1 MQGLNCREREMF
13 ERLSGT
19 VSTGLKRRIYF
30 HTKKKSW
37 QLESRLR
44 MPTRKGSL
52 IVEEKDVDWSGGDAR
67 NDVFHVL
74 YLGERA
80 VVRKLLDWR
89 QISPLARAG
98 GGTLLSFA

>member
-13 ERLSGT
+13 DCVPQLRC
-19 VSTGLKRRIYF
+19 LKEDILF
-30 HTKKKSW
+30 PHQK
-37 QLESRLR
+37 LELEPKSRLR

>member
-13 ERLSGT
+13 ERLSF
-19 VSTGLKRRIYF
+19 STGCLKRILF
-30 HTKKKSW
+30 PHQKEKSA
-37 QLESRLR
+37 LASLR